1 MIINNM
7 CECPISILSRVL
19 NANVNHLESM
29 TENINEK
36 KSSHIYELHV
46 SDLSSILV
54 FKACIMCKMHNFFRT
69 LALRKTF
76 TFLNCFLLSLK
87 HP

>member
-1 MIINNM
+1 M
-7 CECPISILSRVL
+7 CECPLSILSRVL

-54 FKACIMCKMHNFFRT
+54 F
-69 LALRKTF
+69 
-76 TFLNCFLLSLK
+76 
-87 HP
+87 